1 MSKVAD
7 SIEVFQDLFLTCSN
21 ERRPHLREALL
32 QHTQAPW
39 RHAEE
44 REKEIR
50 HDGHDVMAFEREAED
65 GIISSSV
72 VLWLFEKGDEY
83 KVTNIVP
90 LDVNSLGV
98 TGYNDALNDFKDRIA
113 KPASKDSGV
122 RVRITPREQSVQD
135 WTSKEAADALHRFS
149 GGANKS
155 TGSGHPSDRKRWFD
169 FLMSAYKAKTKLDP
183 ELLERWLVEA
193 EEWPPDVASRLVIQY
208 EFGLDLLNEYDC
220 SR

>member
-7 SIEVFQDLFLTCSN
+7 SIEVFQDLFLTCSD
-21 ERRPHLREALL
+21 ERRSRFREALL
-32 QHTQAPW
+32 QYARAPW

-44 REKEIR
+44 REKELS
-50 HDGHDVMAFEREAED
+50 HDGHDVMAFEREAGS
-65 GIISSSV
+65 GIVSSSV

-113 KPASKDSGV
+113 EPASKDSGF
-122 RVRITPREQSVQD
+122 RVRITPREQSVRD
-135 WTSKEAADALHRFS
+135 WTSKEAADALQFFS
-149 GGANKS
+149 EAANKS
-155 TGSGHPSDRKRWFD
+155 TGSAHPSDRKRWFQ
-169 FLMSAYKAKTKLDP
+169 FLMSAYKANKKPNP
-183 ELLERWLVEA
+183 ELLERWLVEV
-193 EEWPPDVASRLVIQY
+193 EEWPPDTASELVTEY
-208 EFGLDLLNEYDC
+208 EFGVDLLSEFDC